1 MKTAALFF
9 VMTTAFFVFLTSCAR
24 GYDADSC
31 SRLAD
36 KVALSRPLDQDDYSA
51 MIEQS
56 GHILSDLIASADSAQ
71 GGAGAA
77 DLLDNPAFMERL
89 DYMFTFSSVLYR
101 AHLSGELDAENAAAY
116 EALDS
121 SSEQFARLCSAL

>member
-1 MKTAALFF
+1 MKTAALIL
-9 VMTTAFFVFLTSCAR
+9 VITTAFFGFLTSCVR
-24 GYDADSC
+24 GYDAGSC

-36 KVALSRPLDQDDYSA
+36 KVALARPLSQDDYSA

-56 GHILSDLIASADSAQ
+56 GHILSDLIASADSAR
-71 GGAGAA
+71 GGAT
-77 DLLDNPAFMERL
+77 DLRDNPAFMERL

-101 AHLSGELDAENAAAY
+101 AHLAGELDDDNAAAY

-121 SSEQFARLCSAL
+121 SSERFARLCSAL